1 MRAYAARMLGSTVE
15 SDDVVQ
21 ETFVTAWSRI
31 GELDDGAALKAWLL
45 RILSRRCI
53 DRMRRRRETV
63 EFSEVRE
70 LETRS
75 PSPDRAAEGSSAL
88 ASLARALDQLPEAQ
102 RRCWLLREVGN
113 YTYQEIADEMDLP
126 VSTVRGYL
134 ARARRKLLE
143 AMGDWR

>member
-31 GELDDGAALKAWLL
+31 GELDDGTALKAWLL

-70 LETRS
+70 LETRD